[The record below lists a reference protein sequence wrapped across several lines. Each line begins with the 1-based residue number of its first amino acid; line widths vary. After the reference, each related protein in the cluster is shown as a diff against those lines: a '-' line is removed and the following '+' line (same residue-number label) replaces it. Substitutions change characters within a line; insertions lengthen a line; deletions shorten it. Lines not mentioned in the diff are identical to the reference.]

1 MSHPPSTSTAP
12 LALSAR
18 AGMVRV
24 GLFAGMAEAVGC
36 RMVEI
41 AWTGGTAA
49 ALRQRLAEEF
59 PAVAAL
65 VARSAVAVGDAY
77 VTDDAP
83 VPAGVEVAIIPPV
96 SGG

>member
-1 MSHPPSTSTAP
+1 MSHPPSTSRASP
-12 LALSAR
+12 GLSAQ
-18 AGMVRV
+18 AGTVRV

-41 AWTGGTAA
+41 AWTGGTAS
-49 ALRQRLAEEF
+49 ALRQQLAEEF
-59 PAVAAL
+59 PAVATL

-77 VTDDAP
+77 ITDDAP
-83 VPAGVEVAIIPPV
+83 VPAGAEVAIIPPV